1 MVIPAFVAGMLL
13 LPHSAAELRDALASV
28 GPLAPVIAVAIWIAL
43 VPALFP
49 ATVLAA
55 AGGLAFGVLGG
66 CLLAVAG
73 ATAGGLTAFALGR
86 FGGRGALESFLDR
99 RPKLARHRA
108 VLQRRGFA
116 AVLAVRLTPGVPA
129 GALHYVAGASPVRA
143 RSFTAAIAIGA
154 LVRTTPYA
162 LLGHGLASGSGL
174 SVLVAGTSIVLGG
187 LTATLLLRRL
197 RRDALGAA

>member
-1 MVIPAFVAGMLL
+1 
-13 LPHSAAELRDALASV
+13 
-28 GPLAPVIAVAIWIAL
+28 
-43 VPALFP
+43 
-49 ATVLAA
+49 
-55 AGGLAFGVLGG
+55 
-66 CLLAVAG
+66 
-73 ATAGGLTAFALGR
+73 
-86 FGGRGALESFLDR
+86 
-99 RPKLARHRA
+99 
-108 VLQRRGFA
+108 
-116 AVLAVRLTPGVPA
+116 
-129 GALHYVAGASPVRA
+129 VRA